1 MLFNTVSSTWKFIK
15 SLTHTLN
22 IASLIKR
29 ILFLEN
35 LTLNLI
41 KELKINDVPKRFQ
54 NIRW

>member
-1 MLFNTVSSTWKFIK
+1 MLFNAVSSIWKFIK
-15 SLTHTLN
+15 SLTHTFN

-29 ILFLEN
+29 TLFLEN

-54 NIRW
+54 NI